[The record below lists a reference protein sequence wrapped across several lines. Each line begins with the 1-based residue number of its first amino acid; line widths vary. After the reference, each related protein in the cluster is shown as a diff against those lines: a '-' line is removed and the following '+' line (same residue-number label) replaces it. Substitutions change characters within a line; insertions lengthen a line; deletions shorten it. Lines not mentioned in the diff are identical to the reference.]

1 MMVQNQHSSPDNMD
15 SPKAQDHDTVVLANN
30 KTPPLEGEHY
40 MKIGGMWTLK
50 HEIRLPKLYEL
61 LTKTEL
67 KGYTALNLNN
77 LVNHVNMCL
86 NVVTRLQ

>member
-1 MMVQNQHSSPDNMD
+1 MVQNQHSSPDNMD

-50 HEIRLPKLYEL
+50 HEIRLPNYMNSSPRQNSKDTL
-61 LTKTEL
+61 L
-67 KGYTALNLNN
+67 
-77 LVNHVNMCL
+77 
-86 NVVTRLQ
+86 